1 MYGAAATVGLISLM
15 AGLALP
21 ADVGMA
27 AHTCGS
33 GRMAGFLTSKLATA
47 QVSADAGL
55 HKLYLADHDAE
66 QLRRAIVQNPHQVYH
81 NMQVR
86 RSGGEGGMGEIW
98 RKGGKGGSSRPLR
111 CLSGCLLVSLV
122 ACLPVDWP
130 PSHP

>member
-1 MYGAAATVGLISLM
+1 MTGLV
-15 AGLALP
+15 LP

-55 HKLYLADHDAE
+55 NKLYLADHDAE
-66 QLRRAIVQNPHQVYH
+66 QLRRQMAQNPHQIHH

-86 RSGGEGGMGEIW
+86 RSGGEREEGGWG
-98 RKGGKGGSSRPLR
+98 
-111 CLSGCLLVSLV
+111 
-122 ACLPVDWP
+122 A
-130 PSHP
+130 

>member
-1 MYGAAATVGLISLM
+1 M

-66 QLRRAIVQNPHQVYH
+66 QLRRDIVQNQHQVYH

-86 RSGGEGGMGEIW
+86 RSGGEE
-98 RKGGKGGSSRPLR
+98 GKGGNLAKEGERR
-111 CLSGCLLVSLV
+111 FF
-122 ACLPVDWP
+122 P
-130 PSHP
+130 PFEVP